1 MKPTETKQH
10 KPVVVPYKTWFNKTY
25 WEIVGRLIA
34 PTNEELDELAELVK
48 ARLTV
53 K

>member
-1 MKPTETKQH
+1 MKTKEI
-10 KPVVVPYKTWFNKTY
+10 KIIKKSAAYDAWFRETY
-25 WEIVGRLIA
+25 WEIVGRYIA
-34 PTNEELDELAELVK
+34 PTTEELDELAELVK